1 MMPSI
6 GTALRASG
14 ISIAVNALLAG
25 AKVAAGLLG
34 NSYALIADGIESMS
48 DILSSFIVWSGLRIS
63 SIPPDQNHPY
73 GHGKAESIA
82 GAVVSVML
90 LAASL
95 LIAVQSIREIV
106 TPHHAPAW
114 FTLPILGLVIV
125 IKETLSRF
133 VLKVGESIDSTSVKG
148 DAWHHRSDAITS
160 AAAFVGI
167 SIALIGGK
175 GYESA
180 DDWAALAA
188 CLVIAFN
195 GVRLLRPALNEI
207 MDAAV
212 AEDLVVAIVATAE
225 KVPGVVRVEECRVR
239 KSGLGILIDIHVE
252 VAENKTVREGH
263 DIAHQVRDH
272 LMAANLRIRDVLV
285 HIEPAAKSE
294 IIDRGESLEL

>member
-6 GTALRASG
+6 RTALRASG